1 MKNKIVVALDVSTF
15 DQAKKLIDELTGHV
29 GVFKVGK
36 QLFTRLGPT
45 IVEYIKK
52 QGGQVFLDL
61 KFHDIPNTVRGACHA
76 AGDLDVDFLTIH
88 TMGGFEMMRAARQ
101 GVIDSGNEKT
111 KVLGVTILTSINQ
124 DVLREDLNLKVPLGE
139 QVLHLAKLAQMAG
152 IQGVVASPKE
162 ITLIREHTEKDFL
175 IVTPGIRPTWYQKDD
190 QKRTMTPK
198 DAIEAGADYI
208 VIGRPITMAHEPKQA
223 AMDVAKEGK

>member
-15 DQAKKLIDELTGHV
+15 HEAQKLIDELTGYV

-36 QLFTRLGPT
+36 QLFTRLGPQ
-45 IVEYIKK
+45 IVDYIKK

-76 AGDLDVDFLTIH
+76 AADLGVDLLTIH

-101 GVIDSGNEKT
+101 GVIDSGNMNT
-111 KVLGVTILTSINQ
+111 KVLGVTVLTSINQ
-124 DVLREDLNLKVPLGE
+124 DVLRDDLNLKVPLGE
-139 QVLHLAKLAQMAG
+139 QVIHLAKLAEMAG
-152 IQGVVASPKE
+152 IHGVVASPKE
-162 ITLIREHTEKDFL
+162 ITLIREHTQKDFL

-198 DAIEAGADYI
+198 EAVDAGADYI
-208 VIGRPITMAHEPKQA
+208 VIGRPITKAHEPKQA
-223 AMDVAKEGK
+223 AIDVAKDI